1 MPQKKKVGSR
11 RKSRSSGG
19 RTARNNAP
27 PTVAVRRRSPRLL
40 AKESDVVEDNDNNEE
55 VVVENTGVV
64 QETSCKDKEEKN
76 KQGKIKKLFAQI
88 AKIENNND
96 NPEASSPFYQKHDRL
111 TQFDVDH
118 MEVMVKST
126 SLEVLMGQSCTIGDK
141 RTFFT
146 TEKMKSSLD
155 NNNWT
160 YLARTAGASF
170 RAKISAETR
179 NKLFEMVNDWHHGLL
194 EHDGH
199 NFLVQGACLVEPKT
213 YGDILVECGITEGV
227 YCTYGL
233 KLRLTEELLLKWDEL
248 ILVKPEFNNSIDL
261 ATTFY
266 APGYCVTARCLNE
279 ERNTHKLFRLF
290 QGIKAMPTTSTTDV
304 EEEMEDVTT
313 DDIGDTTTAMNE
325 EDHDIGGTLLFD
337 LDDGELKLYS
347 TSFHLNK
354 AVSRTVFDPPST
366 YHRWRT
372 LLDVLVDRHIP
383 ELVKAALRGGTNN
396 VLSGL
401 RYERRFTGTNL
412 SEAFTR
418 APCCVG
424 DIPSVKSLSS
434 NAVVKYYFHSYR
446 DVLNNMLRMV
456 DYGLFGPKMC
466 CKRDNRLLPNG
477 QKLQAVDI
485 LAAAGINKSVM
496 IRGTNPNCAWW
507 LDWTM
512 PVNDKNGEIVQ
523 SIPDWCRN
531 DRDYYVAFCNCDN
544 TVENVMK
551 YLRIEAPKRKN
562 QKRWTY
568 YKLNFNSNRT
578 AGQQKCFNDREE
590 LAQYVLDEWK
600 EEWKDLFQMVKL

>member
-199 NFLVQGACLVEPKT
+199 NFLVQG
-213 YGDILVECGITEGV
+213 
-227 YCTYGL
+227 
-233 KLRLTEELLLKWDEL
+233 R
-248 ILVKPEFNNSIDL
+248 S
-261 ATTFY
+261 
-266 APGYCVTARCLNE
+266 
-279 ERNTHKLFRLF
+279 
-290 QGIKAMPTTSTTDV
+290 
-304 EEEMEDVTT
+304 
-313 DDIGDTTTAMNE
+313 
-325 EDHDIGGTLLFD
+325 
-337 LDDGELKLYS
+337 
-347 TSFHLNK
+347 
-354 AVSRTVFDPPST
+354 
-366 YHRWRT
+366 
-372 LLDVLVDRHIP
+372 
-383 ELVKAALRGGTNN
+383 
-396 VLSGL
+396 
-401 RYERRFTGTNL
+401 
-412 SEAFTR
+412 
-418 APCCVG
+418 
-424 DIPSVKSLSS
+424 
-434 NAVVKYYFHSYR
+434 
-446 DVLNNMLRMV
+446 
-456 DYGLFGPKMC
+456 
-466 CKRDNRLLPNG
+466 
-477 QKLQAVDI
+477 
-485 LAAAGINKSVM
+485 
-496 IRGTNPNCAWW
+496 
-507 LDWTM
+507 
-512 PVNDKNGEIVQ
+512 
-523 SIPDWCRN
+523 
-531 DRDYYVAFCNCDN
+531 
-544 TVENVMK
+544 
-551 YLRIEAPKRKN
+551 
-562 QKRWTY
+562 
-568 YKLNFNSNRT
+568 
-578 AGQQKCFNDREE
+578 
-590 LAQYVLDEWK
+590 
-600 EEWKDLFQMVKL
+600 